1 MRILVQRVLKA
12 SVTVEGSVI
21 GEIENGALVL
31 LGIHKDD
38 APEQTAWLANKLIN
52 LRMFKDIDEKMNL
65 SLLDI
70 RGSVLV
76 VSQFTLYANCESGRR
91 PDFFDAAH
99 PIKAKELYEKFIREL
114 RRDIPSV
121 ATGSFGAD
129 MQVALVNDGPVTF
142 IIDAKYS

>member
-38 APEQTAWLANKLIN
+38 VPEQTAWLANKLIN
-52 LRMFKDIDEKMNL
+52 LRMFKDVDDKMNL

-70 RGSVLV
+70 KGSLLI
-76 VSQFTLYANCESGRR
+76 VSQFTLYGNCVSGRR
-91 PDFFDAAH
+91 PDFFDAAS
-99 PIKAKELYEKFIREL
+99 PPKAKDLYEKFIQEL
-114 RRDIPSV
+114 RQDIPHV

-129 MQVALVNDGPVTF
+129 MQVSLLNDGPVTF
-142 IIDAKYS
+142 VIDAKI

>member
-21 GEIENGALVL
+21 GEIEKGALVL

-38 APEQTAWLANKLIN
+38 APEQTVWLTNKLVN
-52 LRMFKDIDEKMNL
+52 LRMFKDVDEKINL

-70 RGSVLV
+70 GGSVLV
-76 VSQFTLYANCESGRR
+76 VSQFTLYANCASGRR
-91 PDFFDAAH
+91 PDFFGAA
-99 PIKAKELYEKFIREL
+99 PPCKAKELYEKFIGEL
-114 RRDIPSV
+114 RRDIPHV

-129 MQVALVNDGPVTF
+129 MQVSLVNDGPVTF
-142 IIDAKYS
+142 VIDAKV

>member
-1 MRILVQRVLKA
+1 MRIVVQRVLKA

-21 GEIENGALVL
+21 GEIEKGALVL

-38 APEQTAWLANKLIN
+38 APEQTPWLVNKLSN
-52 LRMFKDIDEKMNL
+52 LRMFKDADDKMNL

-70 RGSVLV
+70 GGSVLV

-91 PDFFDAAH
+91 PDFIDAAH
-99 PIKAKELYEKFIREL
+99 PSKAKDLYDKFIGEL

-129 MQVALVNDGPVTF
+129 MQVSLVNDGPVTF
-142 IIDAKYS
+142 VIDAKV